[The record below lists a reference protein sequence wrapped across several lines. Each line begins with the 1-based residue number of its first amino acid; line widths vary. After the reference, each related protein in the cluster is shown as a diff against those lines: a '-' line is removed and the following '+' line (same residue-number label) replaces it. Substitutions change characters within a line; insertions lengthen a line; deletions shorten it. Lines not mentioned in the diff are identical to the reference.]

1 MILLNNIGE
10 VGYIVFKK
18 LKKLFAVEKKNDN
31 SFVAEKKETQSEEV
45 KKESIVKRSEK
56 EQRIIDLAYEAYE
69 KYANISLAYS
79 VEEREIDVPYNSSD
93 DEDIVRFIRK
103 QPKGTPKKIY
113 SLCNVVGVSYRQE
126 EALKA
131 VVGDN
136 LSLRAEKEP
145 TNPYDSNA
153 IKIIADYEENDEKK
167 SVKIGY
173 IPREKAEELVK
184 YNNINVTLRTIY
196 LPDAIAVMYPSKD
209 SSGNLIYDSSGN
221 VGFRIDIWVES
232 QKQKNKKKVFEEQ
245 PYDSSIKMPDNFAS
259 RNAKAKE
266 LEEEGYLDNA
276 IEMYLENT
284 SEDDTSPYPFKRLA
298 IIYRKRKDFEN
309 EILIINKALDMFE
322 KRNYEHDKKKKEE
335 MELRLKRVK
344 ELKEKEELKKKD

>member
-1 MILLNNIGE
+1 MFDIIKYIGE
-10 VGYIVFKK
+10 VGCIVFEK
-18 LKKLFAVEKKNDN
+18 LKKLFGVEKKNDN
-31 SFVAEKKETQSEEV
+31 SFVEEKKETQSEEV
-45 KKESIVKRSEK
+45 KKESIVKRSEE
-56 EQRIIDLAYEAYE
+56 EQRIIDLVYEAYE
-69 KYANISLAYS
+69 KYANISIIYS
-79 VEEREIDVPYNSSD
+79 LEEREFDVPYRKDNSSD
-93 DEDIVRFIRK
+93 DEDIIRFIRK

-153 IKIIADYEENDEKK
+153 IKIIADYEENDKKK

-173 IPREKAEELVK
+173 IPREKAKKLVK
-184 YNNINVTLRTIY
+184 YNNINITLRTIY
-196 LPDAIAVMYPSKD
+196 LPDELAVMYLNK
-209 SSGNLIYDSSGN
+209 DSSGN

-245 PYDSSIKMPDNFAS
+245 PYDSSIKMPDDFAS

-298 IIYRKRKDFEN
+298 IIYRKRKDFDN
-309 EILIINKALDMFE
+309 EILIINKALDMFK

-344 ELKEKEELKKKD
+344 ELKEKEELKKKN

>member
-1 MILLNNIGE
+1 M
-10 VGYIVFKK
+10 
-18 LKKLFAVEKKNDN
+18 
-31 SFVAEKKETQSEEV
+31 
-45 KKESIVKRSEK
+45 
-56 EQRIIDLAYEAYE
+56 AYEAYE
-69 KYANISLAYS
+69 KYANISLADS

-209 SSGNLIYDSSGN
+209 SSGN
-221 VGFRIDIWVES
+221 VGFRIDIWIES

-284 SEDDTSPYPFKRLA
+284 SEDDTSLYPFKRLA